1 MNSRRGR
8 AQRAT
13 ERIRQTHGTAISDAR
28 HAAGLTATQLA
39 EAITSLGLGCTHTA
53 VSQWE
58 TGRAS
63 PRWIMSVGIAQALEV
78 EWSSIFALDG
88 ETLK

>member
-28 HAAGLTATQLA
+28 HSAGLTASQLA
-39 EAITSLGLGCTHTA
+39 EAITSLGLDCTHTA

-63 PRWIMSVGIAQALEV
+63 PRWVMSVGIAQVLDV
-78 EWSSIFALDG
+78 EWSTLFNLDDEAL
-88 ETLK
+88 K

>member
-8 AQRAT
+8 AHRAT

-28 HAAGLTATQLA
+28 HAAELTATQLA
-39 EAITSLGLGCTHTA
+39 DAITRLGLDCSHTA

-63 PRWIMSVGIAQALEV
+63 PRWVMSVAIAQALEV
-78 EWSSIFALDG
+78 EWSTLFSLDG
-88 ETLK
+88 EALK